1 MSHRIL
7 VVLALLLVIVEGSC
21 SASAKAPT
29 QVPASEIISRI
40 ADSQNVYYEGV
51 TIVGN
56 LDLCA
61 LPKARVKSALS
72 LINCTLADA
81 SFNGLTLENDVIL
94 LGTTFGNVSF
104 TGAVF
109 QQPVVFD
116 GARFQGT
123 ASFVDSQFE
132 KDSSFNDV
140 EFWDVDFSYSKFNG
154 YSFFSAASFLGNA
167 SFSDVGFLGTA
178 DFSSAKF
185 NKEANF
191 IRSRFDEGASF
202 SDAFFGG
209 LTRFGLSRFQGLC
222 SFGDATFAREA
233 NFGLARFSDAAYF
246 SGAQF
251 QDTAIFGLTKFE
263 DIASFQGASFADDL
277 ILKGASISTFLLE
290 NGNYGRNARIVLN
303 DSNIDRLK
311 VHWSE
316 IRDHMVWDPGAY
328 LALVNNY
335 RNLGWSSDED
345 DCYYQYR
352 NLNQEHKSLGWS
364 KAIDALAH
372 LSCGYGV
379 RPSYAVAWSLLTI
392 LIFAMVFWLG
402 DGIRR
407 SAQPLQGPAET
418 YALPEHVTFR
428 NAIFFS
434 TMIFLSQ
441 GPIDFLPVGRHRYY
455 VILEGILGW
464 LLLALFLVTLGKV
477 MIR

>member
-1 MSHRIL
+1 MSRWIV
-7 VVLALLLVIVEGSC
+7 VVLALLLVIVAGGC
-21 SASAKAPT
+21 SASAKAPS
-29 QVPASEIISRI
+29 QVPASEIISRM
-40 ADSQNVYYEGV
+40 AEGQPVYCEGA
-51 TIVGN
+51 TIVGDI
-56 LDLCA
+56 DLCA
-61 LPKARVKSALS
+61 LPEARAKSVLS
-72 LINCTLADA
+72 LINCTVADA
-81 SFNGLTLENDVIL
+81 NFNGLTLEKDVIF

-104 TGAVF
+104 TGTAF
-109 QQPVVFD
+109 HQPAAFD
-116 GARFQGT
+116 GAKFLGF
-123 ASFVDSQFE
+123 ASFVDSQFD

-140 EFWDVDFSYSKFNG
+140 EFRDVDFNYSKFGG
-154 YSFFSAASFLGNA
+154 YSFFSAALFLGNA
-167 SFSDVGFLGTA
+167 SFSDVGFLGAA

-185 NKEANF
+185 SREANF
-191 IRSRFDEGASF
+191 IRSRFDDGASF
-202 SDAFFGG
+202 SGAFFGG
-209 LTRFGLSRFQGLC
+209 PTKFGLSRFQGLC
-222 SFGDATFAREA
+222 SFGDVTFAGEA

-251 QDTAIFGLTKFE
+251 QDRAIFGLTKFE
-263 DIASFQGASFADDL
+263 EIASFQGASFADDL
-277 ILKGASISTFLLE
+277 ILKGALISTFLLE
-290 NGNYGRNARIVLN
+290 NGNYGRNARIILN

-311 VHWSE
+311 VHWRE
-316 IRDHMVWDPGAY
+316 IKGHLLWDPGAY

-352 NLNQEHKSLGWS
+352 RLNQEHKSLGWS

>member
-1 MSHRIL
+1 MSHRIV
-7 VVLALLLVIVEGSC
+7 VVLALLLLIVGGSC
-21 SASAKAPT
+21 GALAKAPT
-29 QVPASEIISRI
+29 QVSASEIISRI
-40 ADSQNVYYEGV
+40 AEGQPVYYEGFA
-51 TIVGN
+51 IVGSLN
-56 LDLCA
+56 LCA
-61 LPKARVKSALS
+61 LPEARAKSVLS
-72 LINCTLADA
+72 LINCTVADA
-81 SFNGLTLENDVIL
+81 SFNGLTLEKDVIL

-104 TGAVF
+104 TGAIF
-109 QQPVVFD
+109 HQPVVFD
-116 GARFQGT
+116 GAKFLGS
-123 ASFVDSQFE
+123 ASFVDSQFD
-132 KDSSFNDV
+132 KDSSFNGVD
-140 EFWDVDFSYSKFNG
+140 FRDVDFNYSKFRG
-154 YSFFSAASFLGNA
+154 YSFFSEAHFLGNA
-167 SFSDVGFLGTA
+167 SFSDVAFLGTA

-185 NKEANF
+185 DKEANF
-191 IRSRFDEGASF
+191 IRSRFDEGVSF

-222 SFGDATFAREA
+222 SFGDVVFAGEA

-263 DIASFQGASFADDL
+263 DIASFQGASFAGDL
-277 ILKGASISTFLLE
+277 ILKGALISTFLLE
-290 NGNYGRNARIVLN
+290 NGNYGRNARIILN

-316 IRDHMVWDPGAY
+316 IGGHLVWDPGAY

-352 NLNQEHKSLGWS
+352 NLNQEHKGLGWS
-364 KAIDALAH
+364 KAIDVLAH

-392 LIFAMVFWLG
+392 LIFALVFWLG

-418 YALPEHVTFR
+418 YSIPEHVTFR

-455 VILEGILGW
+455 VILEGIFGW